1 MTRRRRALAGLIA
14 GGVLI
19 ATPTLPAAASPQPP
33 GSHVDSVSATSASHT
48 VVLLTGDRV
57 TVTTTEDGR
66 SVYSVDPAGDPRR
79 RPVFSAY
86 GTGDDLFVVPSDAAP
101 YVDTGLLDRELFN
114 VRELVREGLADGA
127 AALPVIV
134 TYHGEP
140 AASALARSADAL
152 PATEKVRALP
162 SIDGAAL
169 AVRTDT
175 ADDLWDALTGRAQP
189 AAAVSPK
196 SAGALGRTIE
206 KVWLDRKATVELD
219 ESVPLIGA
227 PEVWAAGVTG
237 QGVTI
242 GLVDSGIDAGH
253 PDLAGRI
260 VESANFTGEPDATD
274 THGHGTH
281 VASIIAGSG
290 AASGGRYRGVAPD
303 AKLAVAKVI
312 DASGFGQVSWL
323 IEGMEWAAA
332 RAPVVS
338 MSVTVQMETDGTDP
352 ASLAADN
359 LTEQYGSLFVVAA
372 GNNFGRLAV
381 GAPAAASSVLSVG
394 AVDKQGKLAPYS
406 NAGPRL
412 GDAAVKPEIAAPGT
426 DIVAARAAGT
436 ALGTVVDDHY
446 TTLSG
451 TSMATPHVSGSA
463 ILLEQ
468 AHPDWTAADLRNA
481 LVSATVP
488 GEYAWWQGGTGRL
501 DVARAYTQ
509 NVRATGTV
517 NIGRF
522 AFPQAGQESRTAGIA
537 YTNDTA
543 TPVTLALDA
552 DIDGFNGEAAPPGAA
567 TLSATTVTVPANGTA
582 TVDLTVDPT
591 VGPTGVYGGVVQ
603 ATSGAIRLRTAV
615 SWYKESETYS
625 LTVNVRDSQG
635 APARPQTVIANRI
648 DRLNPN
654 DPFGRIQ
661 YSTGSS
667 VDGGVATM
675 RVTAGIYDVFSAVT
689 EQFADRRRVTFAMV
703 PEVAVD
709 RPATVTLDA
718 SKGVNIRPPT
728 PALTDMPAATFGV
741 ARVLEDGQNL
751 PFSVLAGGGGSFETY
766 ATPTPKAKHGI
777 LDFENQWALSEALVD
792 LRWGGT
798 RLHPDYDT
806 FSASALLGGKRR
818 IQLVDGGLGSP
829 EELADVRGKAVL
841 VRIPV
846 PDDVEWFEEQAYIV
860 QTGQRVRDNAVA
872 AGASLVLP
880 YVERPG
886 APGILGYWVQS
897 VGDTLSMSLPQAEGD
912 RLRRELARR
921 PVHLDLAG
929 QPNPSYVY
937 HLRRTYDRI
946 RSAPEPPVNTRE
958 MVRLDARYHA
968 DKPGL
973 RYESIW
979 AAFGPHDESSFQTNW
994 PWPAPTERVEYVGEA
1009 GPDIKWSRIIFQ
1021 YGQRPD
1027 GATDVLV
1034 GSADDYFL
1042 PGQHRPDEDWF
1053 AAPIHIGAV
1062 DVTRPTFREQT
1073 CAFCRDGDIFI
1084 AGLDWLDSTR
1094 GHYADSA
1101 ASSTVWRMTK
1111 DGVALQ
1117 PVPESPR
1124 RFRLPPGPGTYT
1136 LNEETTQLG
1145 LGSVRTLA
1153 PKVTSTWTFSSQHP
1167 LQGTPEGYACIYNT
1181 GACAFQPVIQ
1191 VDYDLNLDLLNGAPA
1206 GRAHRI
1212 DLTAYHHS
1220 GVAGASAIT
1229 DLDVWTSTDGGKTW
1243 KRAAALPRGDG
1254 RYTAIVAHPRL
1265 SDTDGFVSLRIEAR
1279 DKAGGTVATTVE
1291 HAYAIR

>member
-1 MTRRRRALAGLIA
+1 MMRSRRTLAALLA

-19 ATPTLPAAASPQPP
+19 ATPAVPAAANPQPP
-33 GSHVDSVSATSASHT
+33 VSHVESTSTSHT

-57 TVTTTEDGR
+57 TLTTTADGK
-66 SVYSVDPAGDPRR
+66 SVYSVDPADDARR

-101 YVDTGLLDRELFN
+101 YVETGVLDRELFN

-134 TYHGEP
+134 TYRGAP
-140 AASALARSADAL
+140 TASTLAKSADAL
-152 PATEKVRALP
+152 PATEEVRALP

-169 AVRTDT
+169 TVRTDT
-175 ADDLWDALTGRAQP
+175 ADDFWDALAGGERAP
-189 AAAVSPK
+189 AAK
-196 SAGALGRTIE
+196 SAAALARGVG
-206 KVWLDRKATVELD
+206 KVWLDRKAKVDLD

-227 PEVWAAGVTG
+227 PEVWAAGFTG
-237 QGVTI
+237 QGVTV
-242 GLVDSGIDAGH
+242 GLVDSGVDANH

-260 VESANFTGEPDATD
+260 VESVNFTGEPDATD

-281 VASIIAGSG
+281 VASIIAGTG

-323 IEGMEWAAA
+323 IEGMEWVAA
-332 RAPVVS
+332 RAPIVS

-372 GNNFGRLAV
+372 GNNAGNLAV
-381 GAPAAASSVLSVG
+381 GAPAAADAALAVG

-406 NAGPRL
+406 NGGPRQ

-463 ILLEQ
+463 ILLKQ
-468 AHPDWTAADLRNA
+468 AHPDWTATDLRNA
-481 LVSATVP
+481 LMSATAP
-488 GEYAWWQGGTGRL
+488 GDYAWWQGGTGRL
-501 DVARAYTQ
+501 DVARAFSQ
-509 NVRATGTV
+509 AVRATGAV
-517 NIGRF
+517 NIGQF
-522 AFPQAGQESRTAGIA
+522 AYPQTGLKPATAPIT

-543 TPVTLALDA
+543 TPITLALDA
-552 DIDGFNGEAAPPGAA
+552 DVDGFNGQAAPPGAA
-567 TLSATTVTVPANGTA
+567 SLSATTVTVPANGTA

-591 VGPTGVYGGVVQ
+591 AGPTGVYGGVVQ

-615 SWYKESETYS
+615 SWYKESETYP
-625 LTVNVRDSQG
+625 LTVNVRDASG
-635 APARPQTVIANRI
+635 DPAHPQTVIANRI

-661 YSTGSS
+661 YSTSS
-667 VDGGVATM
+667 SLDGGVATM

-689 EQFADRRRVTFAMV
+689 EQFAARRRVTFAMV

-709 RPATVTLDA
+709 AARTVTLDA

-728 PALTDMPAATFGV
+728 PALTDMPAATFGI
-741 ARVLEDGQNL
+741 ARVLEDGQTL
-751 PFSVLAGGGGSFETY
+751 PYSVLAGGGGSFETY

-792 LRWGGT
+792 LRLGGT

-806 FSASALLGGKRR
+806 FSASALLGERGTRR
-818 IQLVDGGLGSP
+818 LPLVDGGLGTP
-829 EELADVRGKAVL
+829 EELAGVRGRAVL
-841 VRIPV
+841 VRVPV
-846 PDDVEWFEEQAYIV
+846 PDDVEWWGEQAYIV
-860 QTGQRVRDNAVA
+860 QAGQRIRDNAVA

-880 YVERPG
+880 YVDRPG
-886 APGILGYWVQS
+886 APGIMGFWVQS
-897 VGDTLSMSLPQAEGD
+897 AGDTLSMSLPQAEGE
-912 RLRRELARR
+912 RLRNELARR
-921 PVHLDLAG
+921 AVHLDLSGRA
-929 QPNPSYVY
+929 NPSYVY
-937 HLRRTYDRI
+937 HLRRTYDRVP
-946 RSAPEPPVNTRE
+946 SKPEPPVDTRD

-994 PWPAPTERVEYVGEA
+994 PWPAPTQRVEYVGEP
-1009 GPDIKWSRIIFQ
+1009 GLDVKWSRIIFQ
-1021 YGQRPD
+1021 FGQRPD

-1062 DVTRPTFREQT
+1062 EVTRPNFREQT

-1124 RFRLPPGPGTYT
+1124 RFALPPGPGTYT
-1136 LNEETTQLG
+1136 LQEETTQLG

-1153 PKVTSTWTFSSQHP
+1153 PKVTSTWRFRSQHP
-1167 LQGTPEGYACIYNT
+1167 PQGTPEGYACIYNT

-1191 VDYDLNLDLLNGAPA
+1191 VDYDLGLDLLNRAPA
-1206 GRAHRI
+1206 GRAHPI

-1220 GVAGASAIT
+1220 GAVGASAIT
-1229 DLDVWTSTDGGKTW
+1229 DLKVWTSTDGGSTW
-1243 KRAAALPRGDG
+1243 QRALALPRGGG
-1254 RYTAIVAHPRL
+1254 RYTAVVAHPRL

-1279 DKAGGTVATTVE
+1279 DKAGGTVTTTVE
-1291 HAYAIR
+1291 HAYALR